1 MVTKKSSTRR
11 SVSKKSSS
19 RKSRTRRS
27 VSKKSSRKSKSVIPA
42 KGKKT
47 LDAFVKRFPI
57 ALKHGW
63 KLEQSYPGDDNSK
76 YSHLYQVA
84 PPNDCPIAS
93 WATQFPRTVKWAGME
108 IDIPQTFWDDDLL
121 INHGN

>member
-1 MVTKKSSTRR
+1 M
-11 SVSKKSSS
+11 
-19 RKSRTRRS
+19 
-27 VSKKSSRKSKSVIPA
+27 

-47 LDAFVKRFPI
+47 FDEFVKRFPV